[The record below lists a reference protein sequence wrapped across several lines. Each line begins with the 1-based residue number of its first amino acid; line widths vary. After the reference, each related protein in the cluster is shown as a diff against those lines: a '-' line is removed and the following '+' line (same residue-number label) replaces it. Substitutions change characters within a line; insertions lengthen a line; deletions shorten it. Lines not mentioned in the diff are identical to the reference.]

1 MDRLK
6 VLVVDD
12 TPSAVQ
18 LLIDTLSTEQYN
30 VLTATT
36 GPECLEVASRET
48 PDVILLDVMLPG
60 MSGFDVCQQL
70 REQPTLSDITIIM
83 LTALDDR
90 RARISAFS
98 AGADDFLTKPF
109 DRVELRLR
117 LRGIARL
124 NRFRRLLEQH
134 RAYED
139 LARLSPDGILSLDG
153 DGRILF
159 GNPSSS
165 AMVGVVGG
173 RPFASLFHHD
183 DQSRVEDYRA
193 QVMSG
198 REVSH
203 RFTARLI
210 DEAGRIVHTECTLG
224 RVAIITGPQ
233 RASVVMRDVSAQ
245 QAIETQIDKFERAEL
260 VAAASAEVAHD
271 VSNFLLIAQTALFH
285 VGHAIGDEHAAHGD
299 LATAG
304 DMVERA
310 GNLLHSLARFDRVSH
325 NTTRVELNAE
335 LRDTE
340 PMLALLAEGTALSLE
355 LEPGP
360 LWVSMPSAE
369 LHQVLSNLVANARDA
384 APEGSGLIRVR
395 TSSSHDDSLDAR
407 GDRASQW
414 HFIEVIDNGSGM
426 SDEVVRQAFDQYF
439 TTKGDAG
446 TGLGL
451 PSVHRIVS
459 RHGGTIRI
467 DSRVGVGSTFTI
479 GFPAVQPDA
488 VPSEV
493 STT

>member
-18 LLIDTLSTEQYN
+18 LLIETLSTEQYN

-36 GPECLEVASRET
+36 GPECLEVAARET

-70 REQPTLSDITIIM
+70 RELPTLSDITIIM

-90 RARISAFS
+90 RARLSAFS

-159 GNPSSS
+159 GNPSSA

-193 QVMSG
+193 KVMSG

-203 RFTARLI
+203 RFTARLV
-210 DEAGRIVHTECTLG
+210 DDGGHVVQTECTLG
-224 RVAIITGPQ
+224 RVAIITGAQ
-233 RASVVMRDVSAQ
+233 RASVVMRNVTAQ
-245 QAIETQIDKFERAEL
+245 HAIESQIDKFERAEL

-271 VSNFLLIAQTALFH
+271 VSNFLLIAQTALYH
-285 VGHAIGDEHAAHGD
+285 VGLAVGDGHRAQAD
-299 LATAG
+299 LTTAG

-310 GNLLHSLARFDRVSH
+310 GHLLHSLARFDRVDRD
-325 NTTRVELNAE
+325 TDRVNLSRE

-340 PMLALLAEGTALSLE
+340 PMLALLAEGASLSLE
-355 LEPGP
+355 LAEGP
-360 LWVSMPSAE
+360 MWIAMPSAE

-384 APEGSGLIRVR
+384 MPDGAGLIRIR
-395 TSSSHDDSLDAR
+395 TSSSHDDGPDAR

-414 HFIEVIDNGSGM
+414 HYIEVVDNGSGM
-426 SDEVVRQAFDQYF
+426 SDDVVRQVFDQYF
-439 TTKGDAG
+439 TTKGEAG

>member
-18 LLIDTLSTEQYN
+18 LLIETLSTEHYH

-36 GPECLEVASRET
+36 GPECLEVASHET

-60 MSGFDVCQQL
+60 MSGFDICQQL

-90 RARISAFS
+90 HARISAFS

-109 DRVELRLR
+109 DRTELRLR

-124 NRFRRLLEQH
+124 NRFRRLLAQH

-153 DGRILF
+153 DGHILF
-159 GNPSSS
+159 GNPSST

-173 RPFASLFHHD
+173 RPFASLFHRD

-198 REVSH
+198 REMSH

-210 DEAGRIVHTECTLG
+210 DEAGHSVQTECTIG
-224 RVAIITGPQ
+224 RVTIIAGAQ
-233 RASVVMRDVSAQ
+233 RASVVLRDIAAQ
-245 QAIETQIDKFERAEL
+245 HALETQMDRLERAEL

-271 VSNFLLIAQTALFH
+271 VSNFLLIAQTALYH
-285 VGHAIGDEHAAHGD
+285 VERAIGAGHEAQAD

-304 DMVERA
+304 DMVERS
-310 GNLLHSLARFDRVSH
+310 GQLVHSLARFDRVDRD
-325 NTTRVELNAE
+325 TTRVDLNTE
-335 LRDTE
+335 LRESE
-340 PMLALLAEGTALSLE
+340 PMLALLARGATLSLE
-355 LEPGP
+355 LETGP
-360 LWVSMPSAE
+360 MLVAMSSSE
-369 LHQVLSNLVANARDA
+369 LRQVLANLVANARDSM
-384 APEGSGLIRVR
+384 PDGPGLIRVR
-395 TSSSHDDSLDAR
+395 TSSSHDEGPDAR
-407 GDRASQW
+407 SDHASPW
-414 HFIEVIDNGSGM
+414 HYLEVIDNGSGM

-439 TTKGDAG
+439 TTKGGAG

-479 GFPAVQPDA
+479 GFPAVPPDA
-488 VPSEV
+488 VPPEISR
-493 STT
+493 T